1 MPWSCVVAFI
11 RRSDEHLDWP
21 NDVYTKGAALI
32 TEKAELFAKLLLLEI
47 PEDKLSFSSGWIFKF
62 MLHNDLQASE
72 NMNEFNGSYI
82 YSPYF
87 YYVFSLALLML
98 LLFSNCCIWR
108 SCADP
113 SAWGV

>member
-47 PEDKLSFSSGWIFKF
+47 PE
-62 MLHNDLQASE
+62 E

-113 SAWGV
+113 SAWGG